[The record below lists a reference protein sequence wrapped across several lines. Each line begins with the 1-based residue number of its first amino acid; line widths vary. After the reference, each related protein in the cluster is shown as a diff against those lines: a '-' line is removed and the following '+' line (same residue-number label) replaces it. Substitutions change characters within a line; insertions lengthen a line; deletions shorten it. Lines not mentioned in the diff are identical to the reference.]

1 MQLLAGISSLDSF
14 HDDGVNNDSI
24 HLVTER
30 IFKGIQL
37 HQSTKGSDE
46 MKESVMKIFKKK
58 LPSCAAH
65 SGCQCAPD
73 DDDDD
78 LGF

>member
-46 MKESVMKIFKKK
+46 MKESVMKI
-58 LPSCAAH
+58 
-65 SGCQCAPD
+65 
-73 DDDDD
+73 
-78 LGF
+78 